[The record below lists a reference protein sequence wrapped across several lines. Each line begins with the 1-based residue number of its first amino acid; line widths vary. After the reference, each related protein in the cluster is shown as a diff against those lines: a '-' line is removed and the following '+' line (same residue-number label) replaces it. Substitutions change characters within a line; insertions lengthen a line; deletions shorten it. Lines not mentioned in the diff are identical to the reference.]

1 VEEPSRYWRQELG
14 TTEGQMLGGR
24 GAWRSEA
31 IEAFPDITSTASSL
45 WSLTRDETIMPPAE
59 LPKIVTQL
67 GSPPKGAMFP
77 WTQRRAAT
85 TSRNPL
91 LPGMCLSPVLGTG
104 SGTDWLKI
112 ASKTYFFSYTLCIC
126 FESVTRALGTS
137 PLPSPC
143 LPVNHLF
150 S

>member
-1 VEEPSRYWRQELG
+1 
-14 TTEGQMLGGR
+14 MLGGR

-112 ASKTYFFSYTLCIC
+112 ASQTYVFLILCT
-126 FESVTRALGTS
+126 FALSQS
-137 PLPSPC
+137 P
-143 LPVNHLF
+143 VLF
-150 S
+150 SAFPSLLPCESPVFLVCDVGGCSRTASQSWLLDG